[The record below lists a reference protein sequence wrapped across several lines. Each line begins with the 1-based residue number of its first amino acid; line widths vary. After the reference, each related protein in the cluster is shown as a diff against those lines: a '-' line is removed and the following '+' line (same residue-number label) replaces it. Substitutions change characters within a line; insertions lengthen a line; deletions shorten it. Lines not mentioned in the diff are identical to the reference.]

1 VDKGSNTQR
10 VGGWVKGQILSN
22 TRVIKYGLVGFTGVA
37 VNLMTMAAM
46 LTFTSQK
53 GWVAPTVAN
62 VVSTVTNFFL
72 HNLWTFS
79 DRQHQGARLVRG
91 FVSFVITS
99 ILSIGVTTVAYMGF
113 TRVALYVAAMR
124 SGQTVHQVGLFVA
137 LGCQFVAILLGASVS
152 YTLNREFTWAAP
164 KECAMADVAQNP
176 DSGAVKHTVTEN
188 AEWVEKAPLS

>member
-37 VNLMTMAAM
+37 VNLMTMATL
-46 LTFTSQK
+46 LTFTSQR
-53 GWVAPTVAN
+53 GWVPSTAAN
-62 VVSTVTNFFL
+62 IVSTVTNFIL

-91 FVSFVITS
+91 FVSFAITS
-99 ILSIGVTTVAYMGF
+99 LLSIGVTTVAYIGF
-113 TRVALYVAAMR
+113 TRVALYFAAMR
-124 SGQTVHQVGLFVA
+124 SGQAVHQVGLFVA
-137 LGCQFVAILLGASVS
+137 LGCQFVAILLGATVS

-164 KECAMADVAQNP
+164 KESAAADIAETPQP
-176 DSGAVKHTVTEN
+176 GAVKRAVREN